1 MGINRSGVIPVVAVV
16 GAVTHGYSLRL
27 VSLVFAEMYI
37 RHVYSD
43 SIANS
48 VLVCVCVCACA
59 RAHSC
64 VRESV
69 RACV

>member
-16 GAVTHGYSLRL
+16 GAVRHGYSLRL
-27 VSLVFAEMYI
+27 VSIAFAEMYM

-48 VLVCVCVCACA
+48 LSLCVCVCVCVRA
-59 RAHSC
+59 RA
-64 VRESV
+64 RAFV
-69 RACV
+69 RA